1 MDLQEYI
8 VTNMMEKDEK
18 EVFSKDMKK
27 FLNSVFAPNFAEYLY
42 KLYNDIDI
50 VEKKRAED
58 LIAVTYLAKRIELN
72 APRFYALS
80 PKERLEFL
88 AHELIHLAI
97 NKGDAPRLKLL
108 CKQLWRIYNEEKT
121 KGATPSDIMVSK
133 HGIGKKWIAK
143 NETLPYLMT
152 NDLNFDYMSEE
163 GKKRVI
169 DALTRSKLINI
180 GSDFWKKRLSL

>member
-1 MDLQEYI
+1 
-8 VTNMMEKDEK
+8 
-18 EVFSKDMKK
+18 
-27 FLNSVFAPNFAEYLY
+27 
-42 KLYNDIDI
+42 
-50 VEKKRAED
+50 
-58 LIAVTYLAKRIELN
+58 
-72 APRFYALS
+72 
-80 PKERLEFL
+80 
-88 AHELIHLAI
+88 
-97 NKGDAPRLKLL
+97 
-108 CKQLWRIYNEEKT
+108 
-121 KGATPSDIMVSK
+121 MVSK